1 MNLLNRLRETKAQKL
16 QLLADA
22 KTYTPI
28 GAVIDH
34 LYSATEGSISGRR
47 TILVGT
53 NNYLGLTFNN
63 ECINANHHATR
74 NYGTGTTGSRLANGS
89 YAEHAKLEQELAEF
103 YGVDYAI
110 LFSTGYMANLG
121 MISSLVSSND
131 TIILDEHC
139 HASIYDGCKLSGA
152 NIIHFRHNQAED
164 LDKRLRRLGDK
175 VDNTLIIVEGIYSML
190 GDRANLKEL
199 VAVKE
204 KYGAI
209 MLLDEAHS
217 LGVLGKTGRG
227 LAEEMDVE
235 EKIDFITGTFSKS
248 LAGIGGYCVS
258 RHDELSAIQYTSRP
272 YIFTASPSPGTVA
285 STRAALA
292 ILKQNPSLRKQLW
305 ENATFLYE
313 GLAALGFQLGPE
325 ISPVIAINVGKR
337 ETALMLW
344 EKLFGRGVYVNV
356 VLPPATPDSSC
367 LLRCSLSAAHTRAQ
381 LDIVLDAFAHL
392 QADENQ
398 PQAASTN

>member
-1 MNLLNRLRETKAQKL
+1 MNLLDRLRETKAQKL
-16 QLLADA
+16 KLLADA

-34 LYSATEGSISGRR
+34 LYSATEGSINGRR

-53 NNYLGLTFNN
+53 NNYLGLTFHN
-63 ECINANHHATR
+63 ECINANHHATQ

-89 YAEHAKLEQELAEF
+89 YADHAKLEQELAEF
-103 YGVDYAI
+103 YGVDYAV

-121 MISSLVSSND
+121 MISSLVNSND
-131 TIILDEHC
+131 TIVLDEHC

-175 VDNTLIIVEGIYSML
+175 AEHALIIVEGIYSML

-204 KYGAI
+204 KYGAL
-209 MLLDEAHS
+209 MMLDEAHS
-217 LGVLGKTGRG
+217 LGVLGNTGRG

-235 EKIDFITGTFSKS
+235 DKIDFITGTFSKS
-248 LAGIGGYCVS
+248 LAGIGGFCVS
-258 RHDELSAIQYTSRP
+258 RHNELTAIKYTSRP

-292 ILKQNPSLRKQLW
+292 ILRKNPSLRHQLW
-305 ENATFLYE
+305 GNATFLYE

-337 ETALMLW
+337 EIALSLW
-344 EKLFGRGVYVNV
+344 EKIFSRGVYVNV

-367 LLRCSLSAAHTRAQ
+367 LLRCSVSAAHTRAQ
-381 LDIVLDAFAHL
+381 LDVVLDAFAHIQTHTSEKL
-392 QADENQ
+392 
-398 PQAASTN
+398 AAQSN

>member
-1 MNLLNRLRETKAQKL
+1 MNLLSRLRETKAQKM
-16 QLLADA
+16 QLLAEVN
-22 KTYTPI
+22 THQPI

-34 LYSATEGSISGRR
+34 LYSATEGSINGRR

-89 YAEHAKLEQELAEF
+89 YADHAQLEKDLAEF
-103 YGVDYAI
+103 YGVQHAI

-121 MISSLVSSND
+121 MISSLVSNND
-131 TIILDEHC
+131 TIVLDEHC

-164 LDKRLRRLGDK
+164 LDKRLRRLGDQAENAL
-175 VDNTLIIVEGIYSML
+175 VIVEGIYSML

-199 VAVKE
+199 VEVKE
-204 KYGAI
+204 KYGAL
-209 MLLDEAHS
+209 MLIDEAHS
-217 LGVLGKTGRG
+217 LGVLGNTGRG

-235 EKIDFITGTFSKS
+235 NSIDFITGTFSKS

-258 RHDELSAIQYTSRP
+258 QHDELSAIQYTSRP

-292 ILKQNPSLRKQLW
+292 TIKKNPNLRHQLW
-305 ENATFLYE
+305 ENATYLYK
-313 GLAALGFQLGPE
+313 GLASLGFQLGPE
-325 ISPVIAINVGKR
+325 ISPVIAVNVGKR
-337 ETALMLW
+337 EIALSLW
-344 EKLFGRGVYVNV
+344 EKLFSRGVYVNL

-367 LLRCSLSAAHTRAQ
+367 LLRCSVSAAHTQAQ

-392 QADENQ
+392 QTNSTT
-398 PQAASTN
+398 QATAQTN